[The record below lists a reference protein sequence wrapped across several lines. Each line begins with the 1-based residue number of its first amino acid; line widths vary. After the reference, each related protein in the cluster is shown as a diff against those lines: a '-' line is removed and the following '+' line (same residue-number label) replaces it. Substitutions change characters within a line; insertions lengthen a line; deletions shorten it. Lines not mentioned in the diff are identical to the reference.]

1 MKILR
6 LSHRLMLQQIRH
18 WQQMPRR
25 HQLLRQQHRQQHRLQ
40 LPRRRRLLLQ
50 LQRQLLLQQQL

>member
-6 LSHRLMLQQIRH
+6 LSHRQMLRQIRH

-25 HQLLRQQHRQQHRLQ
+25 HQLLRLLLRRQHPRRPRLRLQ
-40 LPRRRRLLLQ
+40 LQLRRQ
-50 LQRQLLLQQQL
+50 LQQQW

>member
-6 LSHRLMLQQIRH
+6 LNHRLMLRQIRH

-25 HQLLRQQHRQQHRLQ
+25 HQLLRLLLRRRH
-40 LPRRRRLLLQ
+40 PRRRRLQLQ
-50 LQRQLLLQQQL
+50 LQRRRQLRQQW